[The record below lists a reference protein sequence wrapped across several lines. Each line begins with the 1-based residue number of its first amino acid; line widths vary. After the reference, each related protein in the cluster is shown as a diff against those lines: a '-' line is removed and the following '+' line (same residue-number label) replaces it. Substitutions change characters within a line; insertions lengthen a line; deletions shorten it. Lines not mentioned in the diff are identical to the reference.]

1 MLLADKNQT
10 LTDFQHQ
17 TLEIR
22 EKELNYFVALYNGIS
37 GIAAM
42 MAGFGFGS
50 LKIEFPDST
59 SYMLQIAY
67 LTITASAI
75 GLELLAILNA
85 ATCSVFGPGKFL
97 RGKDGLASANQAVS
111 VLEEKSEITLQYFL
125 MGFGCIIIS
134 SSLKAFILH
143 SFFNALIVSCG
154 LLAVSFYLLT
164 VGQRIIDRLYVEK
177 KQAISGLIQGDQVI
191 DPTDAKL

>member
-22 EKELNYFVALYNGIS
+22 EKELNYFVSFYSSIA

-50 LKIEFPDST
+50 LKIEFPDNCPFV
-59 SYMLQIAY
+59 LQVAY
-67 LTITASAI
+67 LSITACAI
-75 GLELLAILNA
+75 GFELCAILNS

-97 RGKDGLASANQAVS
+97 RGKNGLQSANEAVS
-111 VLEEKSEITLQYFL
+111 VLEEKSEITLSYFL
-125 MGFGCIIIS
+125 MGFACIVIS

-143 SFFNALIVSCG
+143 HFINALIVSFG
-154 LLAVSFYLLT
+154 LFIMSIF
-164 VGQRIIDRLYVEK
+164 
-177 KQAISGLIQGDQVI
+177 LI
-191 DPTDAKL
+191 

>member
-22 EKELNYFVALYNGIS
+22 EKELNYFVSLYNGIS

-50 LKIEFPDST
+50 LKVSFPEKT
-59 SYMLQIAY
+59 SVMLEIAY
-67 LTITASAI
+67 LSITACAI
-75 GLELLAILNA
+75 GFELCAILNS

-97 RGKDGLASANQAVS
+97 RGKDGIQSANEAVQ
-111 VLEEKSEITLQYFL
+111 VLDEKSEITLQYFL
-125 MGFGCIIIS
+125 AGFSCIIIS
-134 SSLKAFILH
+134 SILKSFILH
-143 SFFNALIVSCG
+143 SFINALIVSLG
-154 LLAVSFYLLT
+154 LLVMAWYLVKTGL
-164 VGQRIIDRLYVEK
+164 RIKDRLYVES
-177 KQAISGLIQGDQVI
+177 QTAITGVIRKTQVL
-191 DPTDAKL
+191 DPTNA

>member
-10 LTDFQHQ
+10 MTGFQHQ

-22 EKELNYFVALYNGIS
+22 EKELNYFVSLYNGIS

-42 MAGFGFGS
+42 MAGFAFGS
-50 LKIEFPDST
+50 LKIDFPDGT
-59 SYMLQIAY
+59 SQLMQICY
-67 LTITASAI
+67 LSVTACAI
-75 GLELLAILNA
+75 GLELCAILNS

-97 RGKDGLASANQAVS
+97 RGRDGIASANEAVQ

-125 MGFGCIIIS
+125 MGFGCIVMS

-143 SFFNALIVSCG
+143 TFFNALIVS
-154 LLAVSFYLLT
+154 V
-164 VGQRIIDRLYVEK
+164 
-177 KQAISGLIQGDQVI
+177 GLILMGLYLIVVG
-191 DPTDAKL
+191 